1 MTLKMEMLGWVGTA
15 LVMVAYV
22 PQIRH
27 LYFEKCAWGISIST
41 WVIWL
46 VAGAL
51 LLSYCIFRSD
61 TLFAIVQVVNITAI
75 ITTIV
80 LALRSDRICPYHSSA
95 VKVARTTKNN
105 ESIRLQKEHY
115 AAKTNEV

>member
-1 MTLKMEMLGWVGTA
+1 MTLKLEMLGWAGTA
-15 LVMVAYV
+15 LVIVAYV

-27 LYFEKCAWGISIST
+27 LYLEKCAWGISIST

-51 LLSYCIFRSD
+51 LLSYCIFRND

-75 ITTIV
+75 VTTIV
-80 LALRSDRICPYHSSA
+80 LALRGDRICPYHLSSA
-95 VKVARTTKNN
+95 LKAGRTRKDEEN
-105 ESIRLQKEHY
+105 IQLQKG
-115 AAKTNEV
+115 AL